1 MKGNAS
7 LERFPFYKG
16 SSCELMHEADTEVQE
31 VKQTGGSSASF
42 AKKFKGSDNMCCI
55 PSPCS
60 KHKKIVN
67 VSEEG
72 KRIC

>member
-1 MKGNAS
+1 
-7 LERFPFYKG
+7 
-16 SSCELMHEADTEVQE
+16 MHEADTEVQE